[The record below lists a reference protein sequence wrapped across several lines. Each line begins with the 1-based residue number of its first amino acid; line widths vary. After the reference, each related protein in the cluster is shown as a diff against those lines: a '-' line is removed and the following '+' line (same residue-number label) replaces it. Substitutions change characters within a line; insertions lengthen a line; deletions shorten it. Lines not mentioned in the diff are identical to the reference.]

1 MDQKANP
8 VLVEFT
14 RGNWV
19 ENRHRAAF
27 CIADSS
33 GKIVANAGDIE
44 HPIYPR
50 SAIKS
55 LQALALFES
64 GAVEKFGLDDRDLA
78 LACASHKGESV
89 HVEGVTRFLDKIGMT
104 VDDLECGAHVP
115 SDKVARNNM
124 RKNGEEPSAL
134 HNNCS
139 GKHTGMLAVAKA
151 LGEDPKGYIE
161 QGHPV
166 QKLVRTCVEKTVGA
180 SMSADRCGRDGCSI
194 PTWASPLRGFA
205 TGFAKLSDPHSDL
218 PELYKKA
225 GQQLFDACAQNAMLV
240 AGTDRID
247 TDAMTAFKGK
257 LMMKVGADGVFCG
270 ALRDSHLG
278 FALKVDDGSV
288 PAAEAIVAGLV
299 EKLAEVSEEQKTLLA
314 KWSHKPTKNWRGFE
328 VGTAHLSGEFASFF

>member
-1 MDQKANP
+1 MQQMANP

-33 GKIVANAGDIE
+33 GRIVASAGDID
-44 HPIYPR
+44 HPIFPR

-64 GAVEKFGLDDRDLA
+64 GAAEKFDLDDRDLA
-78 LACASHKGESV
+78 LACASHKGEPV
-89 HVEGVTRFLDKIGMT
+89 HVEGVLRFLDKIGMSA
-104 VDDLECGAHVP
+104 DDLECGAHVP
-115 SDKVARNNM
+115 SDAVARKAL
-124 RKNGEEPSAL
+124 REKGEEPSAL

-151 LGEDPKGYIE
+151 LGVDPKGYIE
-161 QGHPV
+161 QDHAV
-166 QKLVRTCVEKTVGA
+166 QKLVRACVERAVGDT
-180 SMSADRCGRDGCSI
+180 MSTDRCGRDGCSI

-205 TGFAKLSDPHSDL
+205 VGFAKLSDPNSDL
-218 PELYKKA
+218 PDLYKTA
-225 GQQLFDACAQNAMLV
+225 GQRLFDACAQNAMLV

-247 TDAMTAFKGK
+247 TNAMDAFKGQ

-270 ALRDSHLG
+270 ALRGSHLG

-299 EKLAEVSEEQKTLLA
+299 ARLADASEEQKKLLA
-314 KWSHKPTKNWRGFE
+314 QWSHKTTKNWRGFE